1 MHLRERNVR
10 TESTT
15 NRPASETNF
24 HPFTKPGPVEGSCG
38 PVEGTWAT
46 RRTAAKRQDAARVRL
61 HDVKK
66 PAARLGF
73 GVFGDFTLQTPK
85 TRPPTPLGHR
95 VFGCTKNH
103 DLGLHLRVS
112 VPQQCLRGL
121 LWPYEARHR
130 LKLLH
135 RRQASPTGDPRML
148 SAQTSAPRS
157 GSGTSPERTCANAR
171 PSPSSSGFQAF
182 WAQREGL

>member
-1 MHLRERNVR
+1 LAISH
-10 TESTT
+10 
-15 NRPASETNF
+15 
-24 HPFTKPGPVEGSCG
+24 
-38 PVEGTWAT
+38 
-46 RRTAAKRQDAARVRL
+46 
-61 HDVKK
+61 
-66 PAARLGF
+66 
-73 GVFGDFTLQTPK
+73 TPK
-85 TRPPTPLGHR
+85 TRPPRPLGHR
-95 VFGCTKNH
+95 VFGCTKSH

-182 WAQREGL
+182 LEKAAAIEHQQRRAAGLPTVSAPRHVRQSTCARGPGAHVGVSLDGEEGHASTSLDLAERQSVPVINLLPRPRRGVALGRR

>member
-1 MHLRERNVR
+1 MWFPP
-10 TESTT
+10 
-15 NRPASETNF
+15 PATLPHGQGQCTHSDGLVF
-24 HPFTKPGPVEGSCG
+24 AVCK
-38 PVEGTWAT
+38 
-46 RRTAAKRQDAARVRL
+46 AAE

>member
-1 MHLRERNVR
+1 MLCCVTKAGEEEILTSGPAEIRE
-10 TESTT
+10 
-15 NRPASETNF
+15 
-24 HPFTKPGPVEGSCG
+24 
-38 PVEGTWAT
+38 T
-46 RRTAAKRQDAARVRL
+46 RLGCDAACSVSSALRFSISVPL
-61 HDVKK
+61 CVWCFSSQHSSNHDVKK
-66 PAARLGF
+66 PAARPGF
-73 GVFGDFTLQTPK
+73 GVFGEFTLQTPK

-157 GSGTSPERTCANAR
+157 GSGTSSERTCANAR